1 MMRPPCT
8 AMTGAGWRLEGG
20 EDTVAQLDQ
29 YYGLVKRQLLRYQS
43 PTSHLYP
50 DRSTNTSQGHLRDSI
65 YCSAAVWT
73 LYQVLPLLLTLY
85 FQRNILN
92 FPFFVHTTGSRVI
105 FHSIIGQ
112 WSFLFE

>member
-1 MMRPPCT
+1 MRPPCT
-8 AMTGAGWRLEGG
+8 AMTGAGWRLEAG

-73 LYQVLPLLLTLY
+73 LFQVPPPLSLCIFKGIAL
-85 FQRNILN
+85 I
-92 FPFFVHTTGSRVI
+92 FFNWSMHTTGSKVI
-105 FHSIIGQ
+105 LHSK
-112 WSFLFE
+112 SA

>member
-8 AMTGAGWRLEGG
+8 AMTGAGWRLEAGV
-20 EDTVAQLDQ
+20 DTVAQLDQ

-73 LYQVLPLLLTLY
+73 LYQVLLLSICIFKGIALS
-85 FQRNILN
+85 
-92 FPFFVHTTGSRVI
+92 FFYWSMHTTGSKVI
-105 FHSIIGQ
+105 LHSI
-112 WSFLFE
+112 LA

>member
-73 LYQVLPLLLTLY
+73 LYQVPPPLSLCVFKEISLILLYLVH
-85 FQRNILN
+85 IEGSKVICN
-92 FPFFVHTTGSRVI
+92 FTYYSN
-105 FHSIIGQ
+105 
-112 WSFLFE
+112 WSFP